1 MRVHVPEARN
11 EELPRAVHSHH
22 FAWDGDSPTN
32 VRDQT
37 SLGHDCHGSLSC
49 AARHINER
57 HIGNGDGAVSRER
70 NARLLACHL
79 SRGSVP
85 AAHHEK
91 AENRQDV
98 QAPIGYRAIHRLS
111 LVPAVGSSP
120 HRVAGPS
127 IYWLSSRPNASGL
140 EGSTLKSARLFA
152 GGDSVVRREVRARM
166 SELRKTGVGG
176 F

>member
-1 MRVHVPEARN
+1 MRVHVPEARH

-111 LVPAVGSSP
+111 PVPAVGSSP
-120 HRVAGPS
+120 HGVAGPS
-127 IYWLSSRPNASGL
+127 ISWLSSTPNASGL
-140 EGSTLKSARLFA
+140 EDANLKSARLFA
-152 GGDSVVRREVRARM
+152 GGDSCETRGKSAHERVAE
-166 SELRKTGVGG
+166 
-176 F
+176 